1 MEENKK
7 ILDEVAVE
15 DTALTEENQETDHE
29 SVAVEIK
36 FTVAQTLFA
45 WVSLVVG
52 YLFCRAFP
60 IFDAPLG
67 SFLLL
72 TLLFVIT
79 LVVLK
84 KDGICIGRSAVL
96 WFVIGFA
103 TALALVLTSNP
114 VLHFVGFFFAV
125 AVYGYAVYSANS
137 NRLQNGLSDLV
148 IADFIRAL
156 IIFPLSSLAD
166 VFKAMFYGR
175 ASSCG
180 KVLLKIIGG
189 VALAVVPTVVVFT
202 LLSYDSGFT
211 AILSDVFDFGVGDVF
226 KHIGSMILGLPV
238 GMYIFGMYV
247 ASHKGSDGSGSAER
261 YQKAVERMRFL
272 PIVTSVVAALPLCFI
287 YIVFFISQWQYYVSA
302 FSGVLP
308 EGLSLSEY
316 AREGFFQ
323 LCAVSVINL
332 VLVISIGTLMR
343 RSDNKRPLAL
353 RIISIVYSVMTL
365 ILIATAMSKM
375 VLYIENLGLTRK
387 RVYASWLM
395 VIIAVVFVFII
406 IKQFVPKFKTVA
418 VSVILVVVAVASL
431 SFFNVDGFIAHYNV
445 DRYLDGSLETVDV
458 WALRELGDAA
468 VPEVVR
474 LAKEMDKRNGTDI
487 EIALQNKDY
496 IYSDKEGGLV
506 YNNTVSVL
514 WFTSK
519 GFYVEH
525 DGVLTYTVQTLRAEN
540 ALRSIGAIE

>member
-7 ILDEVAVE
+7 ILDETTVE
-15 DTALTEENQETDHE
+15 DATLAEEDQDNIPETA
-29 SVAVEIK
+29 AVEIK
-36 FTVAQTLFA
+36 YSVAQTVFA
-45 WVSLVVG
+45 WVSLAIG

-60 IFDAPLG
+60 IFDVPLG

-72 TLLFVIT
+72 TLLFIIT
-79 LVVLK
+79 LAVLK
-84 KDGICIGRSAVL
+84 KDGTRVGKAVIGL
-96 WFVIGFA
+96 FIIGFA
-103 TALALVLTSNP
+103 VALALVLTSNP
-114 VLHFVGFFFAV
+114 ALHFVGFFFAV
-125 AVYGYAVYSANS
+125 AIYGYAVYSANS
-137 NRLQNGLSDLV
+137 NRLENGLSDLV
-148 IADFIRAL
+148 IVDFVRAL
-156 IIFPLSSLAD
+156 VLFPLSSLAD
-166 VFKAMFYGR
+166 VFKAMFYGK

-189 VALAVVPTVVVFT
+189 AALAVVPTVIVFT

-211 AILSDVFDFGVGDVF
+211 GILSDVFDFGVGDVF

-238 GMYIFGMYV
+238 GMYVFGTYI
-247 ASHKGSDGSGSAER
+247 SSRKDSCKSDFAER
-261 YQKAVERMRFL
+261 YQKTVEGMRFL
-272 PIVTSVVAALPLCFI
+272 PVVTSVVAALPLCFI
-287 YIVFFISQWQYYVSA
+287 YVVFFISQWKYYVSA

-308 EGLSLSEY
+308 EGLSLSDY

-332 VLVISIGTLMR
+332 IMVIAIGTLMR
-343 RSDNKRPLAL
+343 RKDENRPLVL
-353 RIISIVYSVMTL
+353 RIVSTVYSVMTL

-375 VLYIENLGLTRK
+375 VLYIGNLGLTRK

-406 IKQFVPKFKTVA
+406 VKQFVPRFKTVA
-418 VSVILVVVAVASL
+418 VSVILVVVAVALL
-431 SFFNVDGFIAHYNV
+431 SFLNVDGFIARYNV

-458 WALRELGDAA
+458 WALRDLGDAA

-487 EIALQNKDY
+487 KKALQNRDY

-514 WFTSK
+514 WFTAK

-525 DGVLTYTVQTLRAEN
+525 DGVLTYTVQTLRAES
-540 ALRSIGAIE
+540 ALRSIGAVE

>member
-1 MEENKK
+1 MEDNKK
-7 ILDEVAVE
+7 ILDETTVE
-15 DTALTEENQETDHE
+15 DANLTEKDQDVSTET
-29 SVAVEIK
+29 AVNEFK
-36 FTVAQTLFA
+36 YSVAQTVFA
-45 WVSLVVG
+45 WASLVVG

-84 KDGICIGRSAVL
+84 KDGTHIGKAAVG
-96 WFVIGFA
+96 WFIMGFA
-103 TALALVLTSNP
+103 IALALVLTSNP
-114 VLHFVGFFFAV
+114 VLHFVGFFFAL
-125 AVYGYAVYSANS
+125 AVYGYAVYSANF

-148 IADFIRAL
+148 IVDFVRAL
-156 IIFPLSSLAD
+156 LIFPLGSLAD
-166 VFKAMFYGR
+166 VFKAMFYGK

-189 VALAVVPTVVVFT
+189 VALAVVPTVIVFT

-211 AILSDVFDFGVGDVF
+211 GILSDVFDFGVGDVF
-226 KHIGSMILGLPV
+226 NHIGSMILGLPV
-238 GMYIFGMYV
+238 GMYIFGAYI
-247 ASHKGSDGSGSAER
+247 ASRKGSGSSDSVER
-261 YQKAVERMRFL
+261 YQKTVEGMRLL
-272 PIVTSVVAALPLCFI
+272 PVVTSVVAALPLCFI
-287 YIVFFISQWQYYVSA
+287 YVVFFISQWKYYVSA

-308 EGLSLSEY
+308 EGFSLSDY

-332 VLVISIGTLMR
+332 IIVIAIGTLMR
-343 RSDNKRPLAL
+343 RSNNKRPLAL
-353 RIISIVYSVMTL
+353 RIISIVYSVITL

-375 VLYIENLGLTRK
+375 VLYIGNLGLTRK

-406 IKQFVPKFKTVA
+406 IKQFVPKFKTVG
-418 VSVILVVVAVASL
+418 VSVILVVTAVALL
-431 SFFNVDGFIAHYNV
+431 SFLNVDGFIARYNV

-458 WALRELGDAA
+458 WALRDLGDAA

-474 LAKEMDKRNGTDI
+474 LAKEMDKQNGTDI
-487 EIALQNKDY
+487 EKALQNRDY
-496 IYSDKEGGLV
+496 VYSDEEGGLV

-525 DGVLTYTVQTLRAEN
+525 DGVLTYTVQTLRAES